1 MRLLLFM
8 MFFPFS
14 FHGENNGR
22 ELLDM
27 ALEKCGS
34 LESLAD
40 CRDILL
46 RYGVADRIPLAA
58 GFIP

>member
-22 ELLDM
+22 ELLDICLLYTSD
-27 ALEKCGS
+27 A
-34 LESLAD
+34 AD
-40 CRDILL
+40 E
-46 RYGVADRIPLAA
+46 
-58 GFIP
+58 